1 MIKYLYD
8 ILSHYDILT
17 NDIMT
22 FTNTKQINTYKL
34 QYTILIN
41 IDNIINN

>member
-22 FTNTKQINTYKL
+22 FTNTKQIYTYEL
-34 QYTILIN
+34 QYTIRHIN
-41 IDNIINN
+41 DNTNI